1 MYVCNSSKMKP
12 QAEVK
17 MSTGSGLASYAI
29 KRIEELEATNASL
42 KKDLSSNSTHIDM
55 LEEKILTISVELAS
69 LRAREDEHNLMIRRQ
84 FSQTSM
90 MFEDDGNNSAPTP
103 ADLMDDSIR
112 STLSSSSL
120 SPSQRQSQERFS
132 LPSWVSSSS
141 SSTTHDDIDDS
152 MRSIGSVGGLIGFI
166 IENMAKELDFPT
178 EERQLSRVRDIT
190 LDDDEEVKQSSPL
203 RRQPNG
209 SLSNRPHISCSSPR
223 LIGSTVLFPREDD
236 DIDLGFE

>member
-1 MYVCNSSKMKP
+1 MYVCNSSKIKP
-12 QAEVK
+12 QEEVK
-17 MSTGSGLASYAI
+17 MSTGLASYAI

-42 KKDLSSNSTHIDM
+42 KKDLSSNNTHIDM
-55 LEEKILTISVELAS
+55 LEEKILTISVALAS
-69 LRAREDEHNLMIRRQ
+69 SRAREDEHNLMIRRQ
-84 FSQTSM
+84 FSQASM
-90 MFEDDGNNSAPTP
+90 MFEDGNNSAPTP

-120 SPSQRQSQERFS
+120 SSSQRQSQQRFS

-152 MRSIGSVGGLIGFI
+152 MRSLGSVGGLIGFI

-178 EERQLSRVRDIT
+178 EELSRVSDIT
-190 LDDDEEVKQSSPL
+190 LDDEEEGKQSSPL
-203 RRQPNG
+203 RRRPNG
-209 SLSNRPHISCSSPR
+209 SLSNRHHISCSSSSPR

-236 DIDLGFE
+236 DFDLGFE